1 MPYGD
6 PGGYR
11 NARRGAPANR
21 RNGNGRGGRGGG
33 SNAALVSALQQ
44 VLQRF
49 GGGRRG
55 SATTGRL
62 GKGARAMARTRA
74 QRVGDNVGFGF
85 EDDGE
90 GNYADTGYGGVR
102 VGYRK

>member
-1 MPYGD
+1 MPYGN

-11 NARRGAPANR
+11 KA

-49 GGGRRG
+49 GGGGRRG

-62 GKGARAMARTRA
+62 GKGARAMARTRG
-74 QRVGDNVGFGF
+74 QRVGDNAGFGF
-85 EDDGE
+85 DDDSE
-90 GNYADTGYGGVR
+90 GNYSGSPGRIGHR
-102 VGYRK
+102 M